1 LKKITGKFWGIFM
14 WEDVIK
20 KPFIY
25 GEDKVPS
32 EDMKTF
38 LMGIEMI
45 IAQNRRTN
53 DEELKDLIERLEDFL
68 QLGGPSGKN
77 LGLEDRLDR
86 ISGK

>member
-1 LKKITGKFWGIFM
+1 M
-14 WEDVIK
+14 WEDIIK

>member
-1 LKKITGKFWGIFM
+1 MT
-14 WEDVIK
+14 WEDIIK

-25 GEDKVPS
+25 GEDKAPS

-38 LMGIEMI
+38 LMGIEMVI
-45 IAQNRRTN
+45 SQNRRTN

-77 LGLEDRLDR
+77 LGLKDRLDR

>member
-1 LKKITGKFWGIFM
+1 M
-14 WEDVIK
+14 MNWEDIVK

-25 GEDKVPS
+25 GEDKLPS
-32 EDMKTF
+32 KDMESF
-38 LMGIEMI
+38 LMGIDMI
-45 IAQNRRTN
+45 IAQNRRTD

-77 LGLEDRLDR
+77 LNMKERIDR

>member
-1 LKKITGKFWGIFM
+1 M